1 MNPNNGD
8 STPPEGQYSIK
19 VKVSSKIK
27 AIQSRKKKLQKLLS
41 SLFVCIILNLF
52 QSLRKLNALQV

>member
-19 VKVSSKIK
+19 VKVLSKIK
-27 AIQSRKKKLQKLLS
+27 AIQSRKKKFIKTP
-41 SLFVCIILNLF
+41 FVTVCVYYFEFVSI
-52 QSLRKLNALQV
+52 S